1 MTLCPIAL
9 VAGCR
14 NVRQIIPPICAILL
28 ITFTSLASAQQA
40 VILVRHAELQGA
52 AMAPAK
58 DLALSEAGEARAKRL
73 AGILKDAGVGAIYVT
88 DFVRTLKTA
97 EPLSREL
104 NRELTVLP
112 KGDPQELVER
122 LRKNHGGQTV
132 VLVGHTDTLP
142 GLLKARGHPAD
153 IKIEAQD
160 YGNIFVVTPK
170 SDGIPRFVRLRY

>member
-1 MTLCPIAL
+1 MKSPLMPSISAMIL
-9 VAGCR
+9 V
-14 NVRQIIPPICAILL
+14 
-28 ITFTSLASAQQA
+28 TSISMASAQQA

-73 AGILKDAGVGAIYVT
+73 ASILKDTSVGAIYVT
-88 DFVRTLKTA
+88 DFARTSKTA

-104 NRELTVLP
+104 NRELTVFP

-132 VLVGHTDTLP
+132 LMVGHTDTLP
-142 GLLKARGHPAD
+142 GLLKALGHPAD
-153 IKIEAQD
+153 IKIDPQD
-160 YGNIFVVTPK
+160 YTNMFVVVPK
-170 SDGIPRFVRLRY
+170 TDGAPTFLRLRY